1 MTAVFLSAVLH
12 AVWNYLLRRAG
23 GDTIVAALAIVFEG
37 ILLVPVAAFAWHASG
52 GADLLLFIPAVVLA
66 AALALANYAALM
78 AAYRR
83 ADMSLV
89 YPVARGGVFLFL
101 PAAGA
106 VVFGERLNG
115 RGWLSLGL
123 IMAGIALLPLPRLD
137 RQSFLDLGRHLR
149 DGATVFALL
158 AAAATAGYTIWDK
171 YAIQRFDTTLYFAGY
186 SILLACWFAGVLART
201 PRADV
206 RRQANT
212 HRTAILWIGAC
223 LAVSYLLVL
232 FALRDGI
239 TTQVLAVRQ
248 LSIPI
253 GVMLGWRLLREPL
266 ALPRALGA
274 AAITAGCL
282 LAAAM

>member
-1 MTAVFLSAVLH
+1 MAAVMLSAVLH

-23 GDTIVAALAIVFEG
+23 GDTIVAALGIVFEG
-37 ILLVPVAAFAWHASG
+37 ILLVPVAAIAWYASG
-52 GADLLLFIPAVVLA
+52 GVDLVRFVPAILVA
-66 AALALANYAALM
+66 ALLALANYEALM

-106 VVFGERLNG
+106 LVFGERLNV
-115 RGWLSLGL
+115 RGWVSLGL
-123 IMAGIALLPLPRLD
+123 IMSGITLLPLPRLD

-149 DGATVFALL
+149 DGATVLALL

-186 SILLACWFAGVLART
+186 SILLAVWFVGVLARA
-201 PRADV
+201 PRLEV
-206 RRQANT
+206 RRQARA
-212 HRTAILWIGAC
+212 HRTAILWIGVC

-239 TTQVLAVRQ
+239 STQVLAVRQ

-266 ALPRALGA
+266 TVTRALGA
-274 AAITAGCL
+274 VSITAGCL
-282 LAAAM
+282 LAAVM

>member
-1 MTAVFLSAVLH
+1 MAAVMLSAVLH
-12 AVWNYLLRRAG
+12 AVWNWLLRRAG
-23 GDTIVAALAIVFEG
+23 GDATVAALGIVFEG
-37 ILLVPVAAFAWHASG
+37 ILLVPVAAIAWYASG
-52 GADLLLFIPAVVLA
+52 GVDLVRFLPAVLFA
-66 AALALANYAALM
+66 ALLALANYEALM

-106 VVFGERLNG
+106 LVFGERLNG

-123 IMAGIALLPLPRLD
+123 IMGGIALLPLPRLD
-137 RQSFLDLGRHLR
+137 WPSFRALGRHLR

-186 SILLACWFAGVLART
+186 SILLAVWFAGALART
-201 PRADV
+201 PRSEV
-206 RRQANT
+206 RRQASA
-212 HRTAILWIGAC
+212 HRTAILLIGAC

-239 TTQVLAVRQ
+239 STQVLAVRQ

-253 GVMLGWRLLREPL
+253 GVVLGWRLLREPL
-266 ALPRALGA
+266 TVPRALGA
-274 AAITAGCL
+274 VAITAGCL